1 VSGRNEAFGV
11 HARVIQV
18 LGNNSSLFRPVQKKA
33 GIGSLLE
40 TQGTPHFRARVE
52 LS

>member
-1 VSGRNEAFGV
+1 V

-18 LGNNSSLFRPVQKKA
+18 LGNNSSLFRPVQKKG

-40 TQGTPHFRARVE
+40 TQGTPHLRRTSRAFMME
-52 LS
+52 AN